1 MLSTIPLA
9 HKSLKTYSCFIV
21 KKNKNKK
28 KFLYCPTFSPLQ
40 CTMESR
46 VTNCLDFTGKGHV
59 LKQFISCHPDTPQ
72 AAFPPKAKNLTIPF
86 CVTFFT
92 YFDLHSQ
99 STFISIRLCIC
110 GFGEIVGGFLAFSLA

>member
-1 MLSTIPLA
+1 MEGKEGRKNAEKYSGNKRQLIIHVVYNSFGSQ
-9 HKSLKTYSCFIV
+9 KSQDILLLHS
-21 KKNKNKK
+21 KKKKSKK

-72 AAFPPKAKNLTIPF
+72 AAFPPKAKKQRT
-86 CVTFFT
+86 
-92 YFDLHSQ
+92 SQ
-99 STFISIRLCIC
+99 YHF
-110 GFGEIVGGFLAFSLA
+110 V